1 MHTEY
6 VYTHKRNERKKGKKE
21 AKNYDY
27 ELFEESTGWDDDCSA
42 FDWSN
47 FKYVLFVD
55 TSGRFTYNSNFFKCR
70 CGNSDGNSAGMSWN
84 NVKI

>member
-1 MHTEY
+1 MIM
-6 VYTHKRNERKKGKKE
+6 NFLKKVPAGMMIVPLLIGAILNK
-21 AKNYDY
+21 
-27 ELFEESTGWDDDCSA
+27 F
-42 FDWSN
+42 
-47 FKYVLFVD
+47 FVD